1 MTIGYTSFSEY
12 TDGQFPSDWVNALGQ
27 GDDFTKLSGSGGFI
41 DDARLEKGSNTNF
54 SIAGWSLTSAGSSTA
69 IEIAARVII
78 RSSISTDI
86 VTLHVNQVIGGT
98 GGDGQADLYAALYT
112 GVPGNLNIVHGV
124 TPITSSALS
133 ITISLDTF
141 YWVRFRWEV
150 ANALVFG
157 KVWAIQGS
165 EPASWDIDGFSYADP
180 GDRGPIGFGGNW
192 YNIGLIDVCGF
203 ATNGETA
210 PLEPIPVPKPPLA
223 DKYPMNLRVKRSSY
237 LGF

>member
-1 MTIGYTSFSEY
+1 MTIGYTAFSEY

-41 DDARLEKGSNTNF
+41 DDARLEKDSNSNF
-54 SIAGWSLTSAGSSTA
+54 SVAGWGPSAGSSTT

-78 RSSISTDI
+78 RSSISVDKI
-86 VTLHVNQVIGGT
+86 TLHVNQVVGGA
-98 GGDGQADLYAALYT
+98 GGDGFPDLFAQLL
-112 GVPGNLNIVHGV
+112 PGTPGTLNIVHNV
-124 TPITSSALS
+124 TQITGSGLS

-165 EPASWDIDGFSYADP
+165 EPASWDIDGFSYSDP
-180 GDRGPIGFGGNW
+180 GDRGPIGFGGDW
-192 YNIGLIDVCGF
+192 YNVSLVDVVGF
-203 ATNGETA
+203 ATDGETA
-210 PLEPIPVPKPPLA
+210 PLEPIPLPKPPLA